1 MNLYADTV
9 DYQKTIQ
16 MARSLSGKYD
26 SELIFHCYWYGD
38 LNEKNLISIRS
49 CWFFNVREKRNRK
62 IILWIEKSNPNSW
75 WEEISHYAEIREF
88 DLGDQ
93 LQRSCLS
100 GSDVSVSSESI
111 TYYSDLARLLLLFNY
126 GGIWFDL
133 DVFFLR
139 SFDPLAANFG
149 NQIFLYTWSRQ
160 GYPNNAIFGSIQKH
174 SSSLAEAM
182 QFIHKRNMG
191 WGFQQAH
198 LSFDLPLNFIV
209 LPCSWFDAG
218 WLDENSGIG
227 LDAFS
232 PRSEIFSL
240 SNFFSG
246 AFTYHWHNQWWAD
259 IDSSSIIGQL
269 DTEILNRI
277 AHS

>member
-1 MNLYADTV
+1 MNLYVDTI
-9 DYQKTIQ
+9 DYQKTIE
-16 MARSLSGKYD
+16 MARSLSGD
-26 SELIFHCYWYGD
+26 FEPELIFHCYWYGD

-49 CWFFNVREKRNRK
+49 CWFFNAREKRNRK
-62 IILWIEKSNPNSW
+62 IILWIEKSNPNFW
-75 WEEISHYAEIREF
+75 WEEISLYAEIREF

-100 GSDVSVSSESI
+100 GSNISVSSESI

-139 SFDPLAANFG
+139 SFDPLAAHFSD
-149 NQIFLYTWSRQ
+149 QIFLYTWSNQ
-160 GYPNNAIFGSIQKH
+160 DYPNNAIFGSIHKE
-174 SSSLAEAM
+174 SESLAEAM
-182 QFIHKRNMG
+182 KFIYERNLG

-198 LSFDLPLNFIV
+198 LNFNLPLNFTV

-218 WLDENSGIG
+218 WLDENAEIG
-227 LDAFS
+227 LNAFS
-232 PRSEIFSL
+232 PRDEIFSL
-240 SNFFSG
+240 STFFPG
-246 AFTYHWHNQWWAD
+246 AFAYHWHNQWWAD

-269 DTEILNRI
+269 DAEILNMI
-277 AHS
+277 TYS